1 MLILIKNILNVIGK
15 GNKRNYQI
23 NNDDLGRRKFC
34 KRSSTV
40 ARRKTDFMFKEHFL
54 NVFYIWTEGPGRLQ
68 SIRLQRAG
76 HD

>member
-1 MLILIKNILNVIGK
+1 MIGK

-40 ARRKTDFMFKEHFL
+40 ARQKTDFML
-54 NVFYIWTEGPGRLQ
+54 RTDLPTRVCVCVCVCVVFI
-68 SIRLQRAG
+68 
-76 HD
+76 

>member
-40 ARRKTDFMFKEHFL
+40 ARRKTDFMFKTDL
-54 NVFYIWTEGPGRLQ
+54 ATRMCVCVCVCVFV
-68 SIRLQRAG
+68 
-76 HD
+76 